1 MFKAMAKLNHLG
13 ASVVKHRRAGSGA
26 GGSKHG
32 SAGDLSRA
40 FEETT
45 SVSSSPD
52 LADVPRSLE
61 AWAEQDSEDFD
72 AGAFAT
78 EHYGDAGERRV
89 ARLHAVLNALQEK
102 AGDQMK
108 QNVLDHHSAFVEVAR
123 EISRLTDT
131 ARALRDL
138 AAVPSDAVDALLADA
153 ELGAAEAKRAKT
165 KTKTNDGDVV
175 HSASLASFAEDE
187 TRRGPDGVRVSDAA
201 AALKI
206 QAELETLVAQRAP
219 HAALD
224 AAKRAAFFAETLR
237 ASAASSRGKAA
248 SEGDDEAS
256 SPNDADAAAFSKNA
270 FSSSSS
276 DPAAARAL
284 LAAAASA
291 RRAATAM
298 LAEIAR
304 EEEPFDT
311 FDVGVPVYCSR
322 EPTRAVSRETKNG
335 DEGNAANVDRGVC
348 VENRRAA
355 AVFVLA
361 RTDASGA
368 DAARRACVARAVASS
383 RAVRVDAELAERAF
397 SIETL
402 SRSRNLPAG
411 YAYSPGGPAFALAA
425 CEAFFGAA
433 HALAAELAAA
443 DAADGS
449 ASSATARLWSA
460 TAASVPFAR
469 DEADAFADAL
479 AARCLSFPD
488 RRETRLDARNA
499 DATPGARSDARARR
513 VLAES
518 RIALDAFFAHADAL
532 AETAPAF
539 LGAAARRRV
548 CERAALKNCL
558 EKLLFEATAASA
570 LGAGAEEL
578 LRAYLDGSGDEAAD
592 ALRAFAVL

>member
-175 HSASLASFAEDE
+175 RSASLASFAEDE

-256 SPNDADAAAFSKNA
+256 SPNDADAAFSK
-270 FSSSSS
+270 SH
-276 DPAAARAL
+276 PAAARAL

-304 EEEPFDT
+304 ENEEEQFDT
-311 FDVGVPVYCSR
+311 FDVKRVPVSAR

>member
-1 MFKAMAKLNHLG
+1 MFKAMAKLNLG

-175 HSASLASFAEDE
+175 RSASLASFAEDE

-256 SPNDADAAAFSKNA
+256 SPNDADAAFSKNA
-270 FSSSSS
+270 FSKNN
-276 DPAAARAL
+276 PAAARAL

-311 FDVGVPVYCSR
+311 FDVGVPVSAR

-335 DEGNAANVDRGVC
+335 DEGNAANVDRDVC
-348 VENRRAA
+348 VSRRAA

-383 RAVRVDAELAERAF
+383 RAVRTDAERAERAF

-488 RRETRLDARNA
+488 RRETRLDVHNA

>member
-175 HSASLASFAEDE
+175 RSASLASFAEDE

-256 SPNDADAAAFSKNA
+256 SPNDADAAFSK
-270 FSSSSS
+270 SH
-276 DPAAARAL
+276 PAAARAL

-311 FDVGVPVYCSR
+311 FDVKRVPVSAR

-488 RRETRLDARNA
+488 RRETRLDVHNA

>member
-1 MFKAMAKLNHLG
+1 MFKAMAKLNLA

-26 GGSKHG
+26 GGSRHG
-32 SAGDLSRA
+32 SVGDLSRA

-175 HSASLASFAEDE
+175 RSASLASFAEDE

-237 ASAASSRGKAA
+237 ASAASARGKAA

-256 SPNDADAAAFSKNA
+256 SPKNEDAAFSKNA
-270 FSSSSS
+270 SSKS

-284 LAAAASA
+284 LTAAASA

-311 FDVGVPVYCSR
+311 FDVGVPVSAR

-335 DEGNAANVDRGVC
+335 DEGNANVSSVC
-348 VENRRAA
+348 VSRRAA

-383 RAVRVDAELAERAF
+383 RAVRTDAELAERAF

-402 SRSRNLPAG
+402 SRGNLPAG

-488 RRETRLDARNA
+488 RRETRLDAHNT
-499 DATPGARSDARARR
+499 DATPGAKSDARARR

>member
-1 MFKAMAKLNHLG
+1 MFKAMAKLNLA

-26 GGSKHG
+26 GGSRHG
-32 SAGDLSRA
+32 SVGDLSRA

-175 HSASLASFAEDE
+175 RSASLASFAEDE

-224 AAKRAAFFAETLR
+224 AAKRAALFAETLR
-237 ASAASSRGKAA
+237 ASAASARGKAA

-256 SPNDADAAAFSKNA
+256 SPKNEDAAFSKNA
-270 FSSSSS
+270 SSKS

-284 LAAAASA
+284 LTAAASA

-311 FDVGVPVYCSR
+311 FDVGVPVSAR

-335 DEGNAANVDRGVC
+335 DEGNANVSSVC
-348 VENRRAA
+348 VSRRAA

-383 RAVRVDAELAERAF
+383 RAVRADADLAERAF

-402 SRSRNLPAG
+402 SRGNLPAG

-488 RRETRLDARNA
+488 RRETRLDTHNT
-499 DATPGARSDARARR
+499 DATPGAKSDARARR